1 MLIASF
7 EFEHMT
13 ALGQLYLVQP
23 AIEYILLFGRIHMS
37 RYYRAIVAFY
47 LRQSRQWRR
56 TLKPARLQM
65 AGAHRGQSYVEMIF
79 TVLGVSVVIITA
91 IEGSI
96 VLNRGMAVKQLA
108 YQGARYAAANPGYNS
123 STILAFVSQ
132 SEPQILTQGNI
143 QVSMSPNTTPRSTGT
158 AVSVSVTFTGP
169 TIAVPSVISFPS
181 TISATNIAMSQ

>member
-1 MLIASF
+1 MYK
-7 EFEHMT
+7 H
-13 ALGQLYLVQP
+13 
-23 AIEYILLFGRIHMS
+23 
-37 RYYRAIVAFY
+37 YRAIAAFY
-47 LRQSRQWRR
+47 LRQSRKLRHI
-56 TLKPARLQM
+56 LKPARRRLT
-65 AGAHRGQSYVEMIF
+65 GAHRGQSYVEMIF

-108 YQGARYAAANPGYNS
+108 YQGARYAAANPGFNS

-132 SEPQILTQGNI
+132 AEPQILTQGNI
-143 QVSMSPNTTPRSTGT
+143 RVSMSPSTTPRATGT

-169 TIAVPSVISFPS
+169 TMAVPSVISFPA

>member
-1 MLIASF
+1 
-7 EFEHMT
+7 
-13 ALGQLYLVQP
+13 
-23 AIEYILLFGRIHMS
+23 MS
-37 RYYRAIVAFY
+37 RYYRAIVALY

-56 TLKPARLQM
+56 TLKPARLQLT
-65 AGAHRGQSYVEMIF
+65 GAHRGQSYVEMIF